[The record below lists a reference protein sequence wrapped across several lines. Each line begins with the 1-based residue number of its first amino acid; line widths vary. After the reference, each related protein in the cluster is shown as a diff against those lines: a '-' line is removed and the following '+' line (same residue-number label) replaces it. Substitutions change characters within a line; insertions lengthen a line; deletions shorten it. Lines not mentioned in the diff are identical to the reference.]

1 MSLWVAHAGIL
12 VTAQDRV
19 THALFNV
26 PVATMVRP
34 SETKSVEAE
43 NRH

>member
-12 VTAQDRV
+12 VTAQDKV
-19 THALFNV
+19 AHALFNV

-34 SETKSVEAE
+34 SEAKSVKAE
-43 NRH
+43 KRH